1 MTEQMNYML
10 EMWSKTNSISLA
22 SDICAMLL
30 KESGSGVSHSD
41 ELIANVIQW
50 GREKRLND
58 AKAQLNKVIEE
69 VGEVAH
75 EVTRE
80 RYNTDEMADGIGDTL
95 VTIIILADIVGLD
108 PMECLSMAYNTIK
121 DRKGHTDN
129 GTFIKEQ

>member
-10 EMWSKTNSISLA
+10 EMWSKTKSISLA

-30 KESGSGVSHSD
+30 KESNGVSYSD

-50 GREKRLND
+50 GREKGLND